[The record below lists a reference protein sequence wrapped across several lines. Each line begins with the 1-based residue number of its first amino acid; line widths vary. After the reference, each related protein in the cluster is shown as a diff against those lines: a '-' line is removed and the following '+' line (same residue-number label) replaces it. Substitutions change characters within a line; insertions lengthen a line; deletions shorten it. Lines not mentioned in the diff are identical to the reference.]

1 MQKCITTKII
11 FLAVTTLTLSKET
24 YVLLWSDYWH
34 TNVYETRTEILFKNT
49 AS

>member
-1 MQKCITTKII
+1 MHYNKNNFPSSNDTNTNKDN
-11 FLAVTTLTLSKET
+11 

-34 TNVYETRTEILFKNT
+34 TNIYETRTEIIFKNT